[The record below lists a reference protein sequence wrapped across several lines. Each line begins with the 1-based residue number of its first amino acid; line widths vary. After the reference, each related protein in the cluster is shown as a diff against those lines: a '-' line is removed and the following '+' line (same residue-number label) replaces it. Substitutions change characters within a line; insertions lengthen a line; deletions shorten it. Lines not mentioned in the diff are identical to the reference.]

1 MSTLWDSIKKGLSD
15 GAKIA
20 EEGVYIAAEKAKEL
34 GKKSK
39 VHIEIGNIKRKIEKQ
54 FSELGGKAYHLIQEE
69 KVKDITKKDD
79 IKELLDAITSLE
91 NELKEKQEELE
102 KITIAYHNVEEGDSD
117 SESSSKDK
125 SE

>member
-15 GAKIA
+15 GARLA
-20 EEGVYIAAEKAKEL
+20 EEGAHIATKKAKEL
-34 GKKSK
+34 SKKSM

-54 FSELGGKAYHLIQEE
+54 FSELGGKTYHLIQEE
-69 KVKDITKKDD
+69 KVKDITTKDD

-102 KITIAYHNVEEGDSD
+102 KITIAYQNVEKGGSD
-117 SESSSKDK
+117 SKSSSKDK